1 MLREKAR
8 HRPEGSSCLEMGG
21 ACYHLTPFFQ
31 AHEDS
36 EKLREIVL
44 PMEQEIEELKAKLL
58 RAEELIQEIQV
69 RGRPGGT
76 AGRGG
81 TAGPWPPSLLP
92 DPSPRDVPGTPLPC
106 TAPRSC

>member
-1 MLREKAR
+1 MPL
-8 HRPEGSSCLEMGG
+8 PL
-21 ACYHLTPFFQ
+21 LQ

-69 RGRPGGT
+69 RGWPGG
-76 AGRGG
+76 AEGGRG
-81 TAGPWPPSLLP
+81 AGGSPGGAGAWLPRPESPPGPIILVS
-92 DPSPRDVPGTPLPC
+92 PSPASPLPV
-106 TAPRSC
+106 ASSGRS

>member
-1 MLREKAR
+1 
-8 HRPEGSSCLEMGG
+8 MGG
-21 ACYHLTPFFQ
+21 RLSLPNSLPRPPFLQ

-69 RGRPGGT
+69 RGGQGALREE
-76 AGRGG
+76 GRCR
-81 TAGPWPPSLLP
+81 TLSPSLFP
-92 DPSPRDVPGTPLPC
+92 DPLP
-106 TAPRSC
+106 

>member
-1 MLREKAR
+1 M
-8 HRPEGSSCLEMGG
+8 CLERRLGTDLRGPAVGRGG
-21 ACYHLTPFFQ
+21 CCYLTPFLQ

-69 RGRPGGT
+69 RGRPGGGCGER
-76 AGRGG
+76 GRRR
-81 TAGPWPPSLLP
+81 TLAPQ
-92 DPSPRDVPGTPLPC
+92 PLPC
-106 TAPRSC
+106 PFP